1 MATRPSWRLLVRTSS
16 LRRMRSLPSAGRRR
30 DEPLVELGPDILEC
44 DASWY
49 VPVIARAQVF
59 KEVAWRMVG
68 GDVEGNP
75 AAIGEVPHALEFWC
89 RSRSTLACE

>member
-1 MATRPSWRLLVRTSS
+1 MAVTSTRQAAKRAPTTVGENMDLVFIFTF
-16 LRRMRSLPSAGRRR
+16 
-30 DEPLVELGPDILEC
+30 VELGPDILEC

-49 VPVIARAQVF
+49 VPVIARGQVF

-68 GDVEGNP
+68 GDVEGNH

-89 RSRSTLACE
+89 RSRSTLACA